1 MATVLFCLAL
11 TVFQEARGEP
21 LMGQRA
27 VATVVLNRSRIRNL
41 DTCEVLLE
49 RGQFSWKPERYI
61 QKVRVKSGKGY
72 RFVKTGLPVG
82 SKAWKNAEK
91 AAKLA
96 YFSSDSMQ
104 NAEFFH
110 AKYVNPGWHRR
121 YSPVFTVGNHVF
133 YARNSR
139 ISGRKMA

>member
-21 LMGQRA
+21 AFGQRA
-27 VATVVLNRSRIRNL
+27 VATVVLNRARLRNL
-41 DTCEVLLE
+41 DACEVLLE
-49 RGQFSWKPERYI
+49 RGQFSWKPEKYI
-61 QKVRVKSGKGY
+61 QKVPSKTGNRY
-72 RFVKTGLPVG
+72 RFSKTGLPIG
-82 SKAWKNAEK
+82 SAAWKRAEK

-110 AKYVNPGWHRR
+110 AKYVNPGWHKR
-121 YSPVFTVGNHVF
+121 YFPVFSVGNHVF

-139 ISGRKMA
+139 ISGRKLA